1 MIYMGNSNRNS
12 SRGGGGAGHSAQFS
26 VVRTDGAKKNNQ
38 NNNSN
43 RRESCQKF
51 KASVSQSAKLAS
63 PTGKS
68 PEAQRERFSRN
79 ASLSLTHSCPAWC
92 PVREEEPE
100 VVASGHH
107 QSHKQTQ
114 SAQLRLSSVSFVSH
128 SVKFCVSLRLG
139 LGLLWSCLI
148 TQCLFCIVV
157 AVVIVLSLAA
167 KVIKDAHNHL
177 NVFTHTH
184 THRAPTPVANLLS
197 SDNEDVKMHAF
208 PDCHEQWTEYLLL
221 LLPVLVGLYVL
232 VKHHVNPITNRNRP
246 RAQAHRPNDALVVLY
261 CIVSSGLRCV

>member
-12 SRGGGGAGHSAQFS
+12 SGGGGDAGHSAQFS
-26 VVRTDGAKKNNQ
+26 VVRTDGAKKNNL

-79 ASLSLTHSCPAWC
+79 ASLSLSYTLALRGVLCVKRNLKWL
-92 PVREEEPE
+92 PV
-100 VVASGHH
+100 AIINHTS
-107 QSHKQTQ
+107 KQ

-184 THRAPTPVANLLS
+184 AHTHSP
-197 SDNEDVKMHAF
+197 
-208 PDCHEQWTEYLLL
+208 Y
-221 LLPVLVGLYVL
+221 
-232 VKHHVNPITNRNRP
+232 P
-246 RAQAHRPNDALVVLY
+246 RREPLEF
-261 CIVSSGLRCV
+261 

>member
-12 SRGGGGAGHSAQFS
+12 SGGGGGAGHSAQFS
-26 VVRTDGAKKNNQ
+26 VVRTDGAKKNNL

-43 RRESCQKF
+43 RRESCQKL

-128 SVKFCVSLRLG
+128 SVKFCVSLEPGLG
-139 LGLLWSCLI
+139 LCLLWSCLI

-177 NVFTHTH
+177 NVFTHTNTH
-184 THRAPTPVANLLS
+184 TQP
-197 SDNEDVKMHAF
+197 
-208 PDCHEQWTEYLLL
+208 
-221 LLPVLVGLYVL
+221 LP
-232 VKHHVNPITNRNRP
+232 PSRT
-246 RAQAHRPNDALVVLY
+246 
-261 CIVSSGLRCV
+261 S

>member
-12 SRGGGGAGHSAQFS
+12 SGGGGAAGHSAQFS

-79 ASLSLTHSCPAWC
+79 ASLSLIHSCPAWC

-107 QSHKQTQ
+107 QSHEQTVSTAQ
-114 SAQLRLSSVSFVSH
+114 TELSQLRQPFSKILRIPSTGPGPALAVSY
-128 SVKFCVSLRLG
+128 
-139 LGLLWSCLI
+139 
-148 TQCLFCIVV
+148 
-157 AVVIVLSLAA
+157 
-167 KVIKDAHNHL
+167 
-177 NVFTHTH
+177 
-184 THRAPTPVANLLS
+184 
-197 SDNEDVKMHAF
+197 HAM
-208 PDCHEQWTEYLLL
+208 L
-221 LLPVLVGLYVL
+221 
-232 VKHHVNPITNRNRP
+232 
-246 RAQAHRPNDALVVLY
+246 VLY
-261 CIVSSGLRCV
+261 CCCCCNCPVARCESH